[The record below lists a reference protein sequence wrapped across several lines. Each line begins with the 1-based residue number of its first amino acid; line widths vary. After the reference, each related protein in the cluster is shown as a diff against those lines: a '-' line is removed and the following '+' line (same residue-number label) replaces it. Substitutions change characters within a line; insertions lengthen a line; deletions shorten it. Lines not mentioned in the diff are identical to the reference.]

1 MIIDRVSST
10 PLSDHGVLVPVVGGP
25 CPQPVDGCCR
35 VADIAARSR
44 GVASAGKLATTVV
57 AGSSGSLRV
66 GPAAATTTTWAPT
79 GHASDATGLAPS
91 PGGTPVAVPEPT
103 RSPVTTQADSRADFE
118 ARAREPTVG
127 VSPSP
132 RRTAAP
138 GLPAQR
144 LDRPADPARPPAG
157 PRATRCGHLLADIPP
172 RSSRRAA
179 GLRLL
184 PPRHDLPAAPV
195 RTVRDR
201 NTHPQGPYPG
211 GDRPSDGQWVT
222 QAAGNLAMDLGERIS
237 SFRFLLRDRDTKF
250 TVSFNTVFHSE
261 NITVIKT
268 PPRTPRANCYA
279 ERFVR
284 TIRAECTDRI
294 LIYNQHHATRI
305 LSYNTHRPHQ
315 SQDQRAPRD
324 NHWPVAIPIDG
335 PIRRHQVVGGLINEY
350 HRAA

>member
-44 GVASAGKLATTVV
+44 GVASAGEPATTVV
-57 AGSSGSLRV
+57 AGSSGSLHV

-103 RSPVTTQADSRADFE
+103 RSPVTTQADSRADLE

-144 LDRPADPARPPAG
+144 LDRPADPARPSCWA
-157 PRATRCGHLLADIPP
+157 
-172 RSSRRAA
+172 
-179 GLRLL
+179 
-184 PPRHDLPAAPV
+184 PRHE
-195 RTVRDR
+195 
-201 NTHPQGPYPG
+201 
-211 GDRPSDGQWVT
+211 
-222 QAAGNLAMDLGERIS
+222 M
-237 SFRFLLRDRDTKF
+237 
-250 TVSFNTVFHSE
+250 
-261 NITVIKT
+261 
-268 PPRTPRANCYA
+268 RTP
-279 ERFVR
+279 
-284 TIRAECTDRI
+284 
-294 LIYNQHHATRI
+294 L
-305 LSYNTHRPHQ
+305 
-315 SQDQRAPRD
+315 
-324 NHWPVAIPIDG
+324 G
-335 PIRRHQVVGGLINEY
+335 RHSS
-350 HRAA
+350 